1 VKVTHSE
8 QVAKQLAKQGDDT
21 VLRTYAPDFTRVREQ
36 AQAAVAPMVA
46 SMQTLAREVGRQ
58 YNAWLSGLEVLLSRH
73 VDRAM
78 VLEGRTLLLPQ
89 HSAEAE
95 AAMSGELVACT
106 LGQRDRPELVPAP
119 PFA

>member
-21 VLRTYAPDFTRVREQ
+21 VPRTFVSPLTRVRD
-36 AQAAVAPMVA
+36 A
-46 SMQTLAREVGRQ
+46 LAR
-58 YNAWLSGLEVLLSRH
+58 LSGLEVLLSRH

-95 AAMSGELVACT
+95 AAMSAELVACT